1 MRIDY
6 GELKRRIRLRELLE
20 SLVGQVQRAVE
31 INSAALVN
39 YRLVVRT
46 MGVVTKQRRDVS
58 ACMLARMCTVALS
71 ASGGNVLD
79 FWQAYS
85 GKSLRDSA
93 IEIVDQLKTSNR
105 TGDN

>member
-46 MGVVTKQRRDVS
+46 MGVLEKQRRDFS
-58 ACMLARMCTVALS
+58 ACMLASMCTVALS
-71 ASGGNVLD
+71 AEVVGTY
-79 FWQAYS
+79 WTS
-85 GKSLRDSA
+85 GKRIAVNHFGIQPSR
-93 IEIVDQLKTSNR
+93 
-105 TGDN
+105 